1 MIENRNIFQALEDY
15 FTGQL
20 DRRFDKK
27 NRFGDVV
34 EDYGNEMLDY
44 AKTFAGNAGDISF
57 SGFREAAP
65 DMLDPYIRAAGYL
78 PDMAAAGLLGAI
90 GLGEK
95 GVAALAEG
103 IAGGTESEDRLAR
116 DLLGAAEV
124 AGVNPQGRIAGILA
138 PYMQSYM
145 KGRIPDYQYAG
156 RSLLQGDLEGVKEA
170 FTETDMLPK
179 AVGADITG
187 GVGDGFYLPDGTYV
201 PNRQAV
207 ELYSPSVRAAEKLPQ
222 NKGSYEQLRSW
233 MLKKGGANLDELQM
247 TGADKQF
254 AGKEVTKQELIDYLN
269 KETPVIDENIYES
282 FGRIGGEAP
291 SSDEMLNEYLEMALP
306 DEVNYYNEEVIPE
319 LVFEQDDLLNADNLI
334 EAYKEYEQS
343 AFDPDIDLS
352 NLLGTIAEQEGNYKG
367 MNVPVKGKHLK
378 KLINDL
384 GYENIEEA
392 ANDYFKVDGLS
403 LFTFDKNQNSYRKF
417 NDIDEAAEYYG
428 LNAEEMAE
436 SSLIDMAEAEGLYSD
451 PAMFYQTMLG
461 KGDAEDFYNLEFSE
475 GDTQYSQHFLG
486 GGEDYKEKVYHL
498 RDDFMPL
505 VDMKNAKHFDDENDR
520 IVSHARSGMYEGIS
534 GDNVYLMGEAQ
545 SDVGQYV
552 RDTRKDLIERLERDR
567 QLFVDNTPN
576 VTAADYDETEIRKQ
590 FPTFRTFDQMQAYS
604 NYNEAYAAAKKD
616 YGDNLSKLINK
627 FSEKV
632 DNLKGFKNPTYTESD
647 EDVIT
652 AIANHKTPEDV
663 LKLQTQINDELIE
676 DRFREL
682 YAVRKVGRDF
692 HNVPQPKSLDK
703 YGQLPKNIDDWPANA
718 RKLFELYQAY
728 AYDQTFSNNKNA
740 LFGKLPKSAE
750 GTTFLKDYLK
760 NNPNFKVDLMGAG
773 NKRNINSQ
781 VSADDLGVEPNM
793 FGKTAEQQAAE
804 INVERRQLFVEAFEN
819 DFLGGHRYTPFDPL
833 AYTTTNFNDLFRRDL
848 PSLKEETK
856 QYKEMADKEAFAILD
871 AQRSDDYQLA
881 FSSQDPDN
889 MRNIPPLTGSTNKW
903 LDMTIKRNLH
913 DAITSGGD
921 WFALPNADAV
931 KRTTGGKLE
940 GHKAF
945 YENIAPLRLKKII
958 EKIDPNA
965 KIETIKMKTLQDG
978 QEVMEE
984 VKAVRLNR
992 EFIKNAIKTGIPQL
1006 GVVGGVGLMDFMV
1019 KDNKDGRNDSLLS
1032 Y

>member
-627 FSEKV
+627 FSEKL